1 MIRLKHKIYP
11 VWIEW
16 EGEAETF
23 KNAQTH
29 VIEDIKLNGFGHF
42 NAFEDI
48 TDEQSENQKYWH
60 PENNKQVTKD
70 TSQLLGQK
78 IEPSG
83 TTDESTDEPQ
93 EKVAEEVESAPVK
106 KNKSNKR
113 SKKSSLSSLKSATA
127 RKVKETNTESAT
139 EQQ

>member
-1 MIRLKHKIYP
+1 MSIRLKHKIYP
-11 VWIEW
+11 CWIEW

-23 KNAQTH
+23 KNAEAH

-70 TSQLLGQK
+70 TSQLHGQK
-78 IEPSG
+78 IEPVEPSG

-113 SKKSSLSSLKSATA
+113 SKKSS
-127 RKVKETNTESAT
+127 
-139 EQQ
+139 